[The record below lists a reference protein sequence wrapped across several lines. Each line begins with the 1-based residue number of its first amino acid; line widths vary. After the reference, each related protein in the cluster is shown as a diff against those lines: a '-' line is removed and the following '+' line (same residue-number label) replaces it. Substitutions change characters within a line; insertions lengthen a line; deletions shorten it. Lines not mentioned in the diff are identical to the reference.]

1 MKVHVMYCRKQ
12 PNINKKIQKS
22 FKKIKKM
29 SEEETLKLTNNIES
43 YLDSISDS
51 KLKNIYT
58 SCVFA
63 TNKFYLNKNLVKK
76 SMEVQEKVKNEEG
89 NVEYVDFF
97 GNKLDSKI
105 NGTFKRLVDRI
116 MKIMNS
122 KITKTIIFGVFSII
136 MGVMCYLSNTIAITC
151 ATTGGFEAGLNKAF
165 FYIRVIAGI
174 FCFIFMTLEIIQNA
188 VSGDFRAIWYIC
200 AKYLAILTIIL
211 SYKTIYDIIDGIF
224 NSVKELE

>member
-1 MKVHVMYCRKQ
+1 MKVHFMYCRKQ
-12 PNINKKIQKS
+12 PNISKKIQKS

-29 SEEETLKLTNNIES
+29 SEEETVTLTKNLEN

-51 KLKNIYT
+51 KLVNIYS
-58 SCVFA
+58 SCILA
-63 TNKFYLNKNLVKK
+63 TNKVNLNKSLNRK
-76 SMEVQEKVKNEEG
+76 SKEIQEKVKNEED
-89 NVEYVDFF
+89 NIQYVDFF
-97 GNKLDSKI
+97 GDKLDSKI
-105 NGTFKRLVDRI
+105 NGTFNKVVNRL

-122 KITKTIIFGVFSII
+122 KMTKVIIFGAFTII
-136 MGVMCYLSNTIAITC
+136 MGVLCYLSNTASIMC
-151 ATTGGFEAGLNKAF
+151 ATTGGLESGIERAF

-211 SYKTIYDIIDGIF
+211 SYKTIYDIIDKIF
-224 NSVKELE
+224 NA